1 MNLWD
6 RVGEIVAKYG
16 EKQLFEISSDS
27 EGLLLTLPGD
37 LFDQCD
43 TGQGDPDRLNQFIHL
58 QMLQEQGQA
67 SQIANGFLIET
78 VDAVRLENSFRRLL
92 QIPDPWPGKFELD
105 ISGHTTSTNF
115 ELQMILVDLLGNK
128 IRHFKLKGPLLY
140 LTDTEVYL
148 PNEEQWLAFDTVLKH
163 EEMNV
168 QDRDE
173 YSNLLAIYKL
183 QKAKDAGLEIDLRQF
198 DTLEATEPEGV
209 SVSVNLDQDGNA
221 ELTPAF
227 KDLSPDD
234 VKSRLQQFNKEGQH
248 SFRVKGK
255 ILLMDEKRL
264 AAVQEI
270 IKRRHIP
277 KEHVPVFFKTPT
289 AYLDASLVDLDMG
302 FSLRVQGVQEFTHA
316 YFGETDETGI
326 NWLDTHA
333 ETIFAPSKINRIIHD
348 EETLQRFEEK
358 VDAAWKTGASQ
369 CFFDENL
376 FDISD
381 KEAIQKAIIETRE
394 KITERQQETKTN
406 DAKSDEE
413 DKQVSVAIEIAKN
426 DRDRDFGDEQKIDDV
441 LYQDDPDWERY
452 KRKPFNYQKRGI
464 RWILGLSCHTFAIGS
479 DDLGKFGSLL
489 ADDMGLGK
497 TYMSLVAVNEYLKQ
511 AKDKKVEKQPGPV
524 LVVAPLGLL
533 DNWKD
538 EVEKTFTESPF
549 NSIIRLQADA
559 DLKQYRLQGAGRET
573 VQNLNVELEEIR
585 YALKVGKEFGVER
598 LDLPQRLVLTT
609 YQTLRDYQFSLARID
624 WSFVIFDEAQNI
636 KNPNSLSTVAAKA
649 LKARFKLIATGTPV
663 ENSLADFWCLLD
675 TAKPGYLGAYQHFRA
690 KYIKPILQAE
700 DEDKPNVRL
709 GIGKRLRHDVGA
721 LMLRRVK
728 EEQLHGLPKKTIFSG
743 GRKSKYT
750 KHMGVLY
757 CTMTERQ
764 CQSYDTIIQIVKE
777 QQDSGEGGNPVLSGL
792 HRLRDVSLHPDLVE
806 GDGLPTPTNGQNALE
821 IINES
826 GKLQGLIKLLYE
838 IQERQ
843 EKVIIFVI
851 NRNLQAF
858 LKAALGNIFERQIS
872 VINGD
877 TKAVAKKQSDQTRR
891 SLITDF
897 EQEQGFNI
905 IIMSPLAAGTG
916 LTIVG
921 ANNVVHLERH
931 WNPAK
936 EAQATDRV
944 YRIGQE
950 KDVNVYIPVLHHPVS
965 DVDSFDVNLDQ
976 LLSMKADLKDAVI
989 TPEEVDPQ
997 VLGNK
1002 LFDTKEPT
1010 GRTSSRVYMPD
1021 DLKNLSWQKFEALIA
1036 ELLKRHYE
1044 GEVMLTKD
1052 GADKGADVVV
1062 KGIKNVLVQV
1072 KHITDGKLNS
1082 EMPLREIF
1090 AAKQPYSQ
1098 ATGIQFD
1105 ELIVATN
1112 AKKIPSRIRNQ
1123 EETYNVKLWDFNR
1136 IKDIMAQHHIS
1147 EKDVLLRLGKKR
1159 LGV

>member
-6 RVGEIVAKYG
+6 RVGEIVARYG
-16 EKQLFEISSDS
+16 KKQLFEISSDS
-27 EGLLLTLPGD
+27 DGLLLTLPGD
-37 LFDQCD
+37 FFEQCKN
-43 TGQGDPDRLNQFIHL
+43 GQGDPDRLNQFIHL
-58 QMLQEQGQA
+58 QMLQEQGLVEL
-67 SQIANGFLIET
+67 IANGFLIET
-78 VDAVRLENSFRRLL
+78 GDAVRLEDTFRRLL
-92 QIPDPWPGKFELD
+92 QIPDPWPGRFELD
-105 ISGHTTSTNF
+105 VTGHTTSNNF
-115 ELQMILVDLLGNK
+115 QLQLKLVDLLGNK
-128 IRHFKLKGPLLY
+128 IQHFNLKGPLLY
-140 LTDTEVYL
+140 LTETEVYL
-148 PNEEQWLAFDTVLKH
+148 PNEEQWMTFDTVLKH
-163 EEMNV
+163 KVINV
-168 QDRDE
+168 QERDE
-173 YSNLLAIYKL
+173 YSNLVAISKL
-183 QKAKDAGLEIDLRQF
+183 QKAKDAGLEIDLRHF
-198 DTLEATEPEGV
+198 DTLETTEPEGI
-209 SVSVNLDQDGNA
+209 SVSVNLDQNGNA
-221 ELTPAF
+221 ELIPAF
-227 KDLSPDD
+227 NDISPDE
-234 VKSRLQQFNKEGQH
+234 VKSRLQQFNKEGQQ
-248 SFRVKGK
+248 SFRVQGK

-264 AAVQEI
+264 EAVQEI
-270 IKRRHIP
+270 IKRRHIS
-277 KEHVPVFFKTPT
+277 KEHVPTFFKTPS

-326 NWLDTHA
+326 NWLDTHT
-333 ETIFAPSKINRIIHD
+333 ETIFAPSNIGRIIND
-348 EETLQRFEEK
+348 EETLQRFEDK
-358 VDAAWKTGASQ
+358 VDAAWKTGAGQ
-369 CFFDENL
+369 CIFDEKL

-381 KEAIQKAIIETRE
+381 KETIQKVIAETRK
-394 KITERQQETKTN
+394 KITERQQETITD
-406 DAKSDEE
+406 DAKADEE
-413 DKQVSVAIEIAKN
+413 GKKVSVAIEIAKN
-426 DRDRDFGDEQKIDDV
+426 DIDRDFGDEQKIDDV
-441 LYQDDPDWERY
+441 LYRDEPDWQIY
-452 KRKPFNYQKRGI
+452 KRQPFKYQDRGI
-464 RWILGLSCHTFAIGS
+464 RWILGLSCHTFAIES
-479 DDLGKFGSLL
+479 EDLGKFGSLL

-511 AKDKKVEKQPGPV
+511 AEGKNVEKEPGPV

-538 EVEKTFTESPF
+538 EVEKTFSESPF

-559 DLKQYRLQGAGRET
+559 DLKQYRLQGTRRET
-573 VQNLNVELEEIR
+573 IQNLDVELEGIR

-598 LDLPQRLVLTT
+598 LDLPKRLVLTT

-624 WSFVIFDEAQNI
+624 WSIIIFDEAQNI

-663 ENSLADFWCLLD
+663 ENSLADFWCLMD
-675 TAKPGYLGAYQHFRA
+675 TAKPGHLGAYQDFRA
-690 KYIKPILQAE
+690 NYIKPILQAE
-700 DEDKPNVRL
+700 DEDKPKVRL
-709 GIGKRLRHDVGA
+709 GIGRRLRNDVGA
-721 LMLRRVK
+721 LMLRRIK
-728 EEQLHGLPKKTIFSG
+728 EEQLEGLPKKTIFTG
-743 GRKSKYT
+743 GRESQYT
-750 KHMGVLY
+750 EYMDVLH
-757 CTMTERQ
+757 CKMTERQ
-764 CQSYDTIIQIVKE
+764 CQSYDTIIQLVKE
-777 QQDSGEGGNPVLSGL
+777 QQDSGEAGNPILSGL
-792 HRLRDVSLHPDLVE
+792 HRLRDVSLHPGLVE
-806 GDGLPTPTNGQNALE
+806 GDGLPTPTNRHNALE

-826 GKLQGLIKLLYE
+826 GKLQGLIKLLYK

-858 LKAALGNIFERQIS
+858 LKVALANIFDRQIS

-950 KDVNVYIPVLHHPVS
+950 KDVNVYIPVLHHPVG
-965 DVDSFDVNLDQ
+965 DVTSFDLNLDQ
-976 LLSMKADLKDAVI
+976 LLSKKTALKDAVI

-1002 LFDTKEPT
+1002 LFGDNQPT
-1010 GRTSSRVYMPD
+1010 GDASSHVYNPD
-1021 DLKNLSWQKFEALIA
+1021 DLKNLSWQKFEAFIA
-1036 ELLKRHYE
+1036 ELLRRHYK

-1052 GADKGADVVV
+1052 GADKGADMVV

-1072 KHITDGKLNS
+1072 KHVTDGRLNS

-1090 AAKQPYSQ
+1090 AAKQPYTQ

-1105 ELIVATN
+1105 EFIVATN
-1112 AKKIPSRIRNQ
+1112 ANIISRRVRDQ
-1123 EETYNVKLWDFNR
+1123 KDTYNVNLWDFLL
-1136 IKDIMAQHHIS
+1136 IKDIMAQHQIS

-1159 LGV
+1159 LVV

>member
-6 RVGEIVAKYG
+6 RVGEIVARYG

-27 EGLLLTLPGD
+27 DGLLLTLPGD
-37 LFDQCD
+37 LFEQCNK
-43 TGQGDPDRLNQFIHL
+43 GQGDPERLNQFIHL
-58 QMLQEQGQA
+58 QMLQEQGLA
-67 SQIANGFLIET
+67 ELIANGFLIET
-78 VDAVRLENSFRRLL
+78 GDAVRLEDAFRRLL
-92 QIPDPWPGKFELD
+92 QIPDPWPGRFELD
-105 ISGHTTSTNF
+105 VTGHTTSSNF
-115 ELQMILVDLLGNK
+115 QLQLMLVDLLGNK
-128 IRHFKLKGPLLY
+128 IQHFDLKGPLLH

-148 PNEEQWLAFDTVLKH
+148 PNEEQWIAFDAVLKH
-163 EEMNV
+163 LAMKSRERN
-168 QDRDE
+168 E
-173 YSNLLAIYKL
+173 YDNLVAISKL
-183 QKAKDAGLEIDLRQF
+183 QKAKDAGLEIDLRHF

-221 ELTPAF
+221 ELIPAF
-227 KDLSPDD
+227 KDLSPED
-234 VKSRLQQFNKEGQH
+234 VKSRLQQLNKEGQQ

-255 ILLMDEKRL
+255 ILLMDDKRL
-264 AAVQEI
+264 AAVEEI
-270 IKRRHIP
+270 IKKRHIP
-277 KEHVPVFFKTPT
+277 KEHVPIFFKTPT

-326 NWLDTHA
+326 NWLDTHT

-348 EETLQRFEEK
+348 EETLQRFEDK

-369 CFFDENL
+369 CLFDERL
-376 FDISD
+376 FDIRD
-381 KEAIQKAIIETRE
+381 KEAIQKAIIETRK

-406 DAKSDEE
+406 DGKTDEE
-413 DKQVSVAIEIAKN
+413 DKQVNVAIEIAKN
-426 DRDRDFGDEQKIDDV
+426 DIDRDFGDEQKIDDV
-441 LYQDDPDWERY
+441 LYRDEPDWQRY
-452 KRKPFNYQKRGI
+452 KRQPYNYQVRGI
-464 RWILGLSCHTFAIGS
+464 RWVLGLSCHTFTVGS
-479 DDLGKFGSLL
+479 GDLGKFGSLL

-511 AKDKKVEKQPGPV
+511 AKGKNVEKEPGPV

-538 EVEKTFTESPF
+538 EVEKTFIESPF

-559 DLKQYRLQGAGRET
+559 DLKQYRLQGARRET
-573 VQNLNVELEEIR
+573 IQNLDIGLEEIR
-585 YALKVGKEFGVER
+585 YALKVGKEFGTER
-598 LDLPQRLVLTT
+598 LDLPKRLVLTT

-663 ENSLADFWCLLD
+663 ENSLADFWCLMD
-675 TAKPGYLGAYQHFRA
+675 TAKPGHLGAYQDFRA
-690 KYIKPILQAE
+690 NYIKPILQAE
-700 DEDKPNVRL
+700 DVDKPNVRL
-709 GIGKRLRHDVGA
+709 GIGKQLRHNVGA

-728 EEQLHGLPKKTIFSG
+728 EEQLDGLPKKTIFTG
-743 GRKSKYT
+743 GLKSKYT
-750 KHMGVLY
+750 EHMDVLH

-764 CQSYDTIIQIVKE
+764 CQSYDTIIQIVRE
-777 QQDSGEGGNPVLSGL
+777 LQDSGEGGNPVLSGL
-792 HRLRDVSLHPDLVE
+792 HRLKDVSLHPGLVE
-806 GDGLPTPTNGQNALE
+806 GDGLPTPTNTHNALE

-826 GKLQGLIKLLYE
+826 GKLQGLLKLLYK
-838 IQERQ
+838 IQERE

-858 LKAALGNIFERQIS
+858 LKAALGNIFDRQIS
-872 VINGD
+872 VINGE

-921 ANNVVHLERH
+921 ANNVIHLERH

-965 DVDSFDVNLDQ
+965 DVTSFDLNLDQ
-976 LLSMKADLKDAVI
+976 LLSIKTALKDAVI

-1002 LFDTKEPT
+1002 LFGENQPT
-1010 GRTSSRVYMPD
+1010 GDVSSRVYIPD
-1021 DLKNLSWQKFEALIA
+1021 DLKNLSWQKFEAFIA
-1036 ELLKRHYE
+1036 ELLRRHYKA
-1044 GEVMLTKD
+1044 EVMLTKD

-1072 KHITDGKLNS
+1072 KHVTDERLNS

-1090 AAKQPYSQ
+1090 AAKQPYTQ

-1112 AKKIPSRIRNQ
+1112 ANIISRRVRDQ
-1123 EETYNVKLWDFNR
+1123 KDTYNVKLWDFIH
-1136 IKDIMAQHHIS
+1136 IKDIMVQHQIS
-1147 EKDVLLRLGKKR
+1147 EKDVLVRLGKKR
-1159 LGV
+1159 FVI